1 MKTKEKDEKE
11 RLLSIGDYLILATFV
26 IILALSIL
34 EIASLQ
40 EQLNQANLTIAQA
53 HSQILNLTHSLA
65 QANATVINLNS
76 KLIQAQITMAMQKAQ
91 ITNLTNL
98 LNLNKSQIIF
108 NREIS
113 IGLSSLTST
122 CNIYGCYSYPSES
135 NITLH
140 FTFAHAG
147 YIVVNTTGT
156 NYVLVELTQN
166 YSKTWFGVNNT
177 GVVGNFNYSVRSL
190 TMPVL
195 PGPAALRLFYY
206 NATVPYQ
213 AQLTITYY
221 S

>member
-1 MKTKEKDEKE
+1 MKTKEKNEKRRGVSFNE
-11 RLLSIGDYLILATFV
+11 FVGLLLLTLIVFSVVLSIFFIYTSVRYTSNIV
-26 IILALSIL
+26 AL
-34 EIASLQ
+34 
-40 EQLNQANLTIAQA
+40 
-53 HSQILNLTHSLA
+53 HSQILNLTHSLT
-65 QANATVINLNS
+65 QANTTVINLNS

-91 ITNLTNL
+91 IINLTNL
-98 LNLNKSQIIF
+98 LNLNKSQVIF

-140 FTFAHAG
+140 FTFVHAG